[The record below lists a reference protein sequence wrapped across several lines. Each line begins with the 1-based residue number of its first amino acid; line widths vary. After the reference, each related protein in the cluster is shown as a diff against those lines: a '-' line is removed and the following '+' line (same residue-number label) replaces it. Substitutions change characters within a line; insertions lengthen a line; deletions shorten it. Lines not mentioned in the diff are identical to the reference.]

1 MGLIGEWGIT
11 PDEPWAYVN
20 NLPNNPLEIRI
31 SSIVAIFAP
40 SYTLPE
46 GVTGESEPAPTT

>member
-46 GVTGESEPAPTT
+46 GVTGESEPASTT